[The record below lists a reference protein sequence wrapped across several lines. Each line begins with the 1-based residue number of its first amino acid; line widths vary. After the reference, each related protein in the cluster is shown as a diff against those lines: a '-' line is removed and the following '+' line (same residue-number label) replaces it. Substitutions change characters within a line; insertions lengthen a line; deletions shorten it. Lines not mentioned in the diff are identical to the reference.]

1 MAKANA
7 VKCNLCRS
15 EDGRILY
22 QFPHYPDT
30 RGGAVVRCRNCG
42 LVYRHWANDKA
53 SEEHN
58 GQLHDPKDNY
68 PVQYD
73 ERRRNM
79 FLRVIDEIEPFR
91 STNRVLDVGSGEGY
105 FLRLCSERNW
115 QPYGV
120 EKRPE
125 LARKCKHIAGV
136 AVSNASFENV
146 DFQEDFFDAVTFL
159 NVLDHMKDPL
169 EALIKAHRII
179 RPGGGVLIR
188 SPNGEL
194 HVRGRQVA
202 CKIYRIAKSVR
213 RFDSFT
219 ISCYGFSRKSILGY
233 LHCTGFVECNVEA
246 DNSWAFGKRGR
257 KPTFRDLWSKAV
269 VKMSEWLYVLSRGT
283 WILSPSLRAKAIKI
297 A

>member
-1 MAKANA
+1 M
-7 VKCNLCRS
+7 KCNLCKS
-15 EDGRILY
+15 EERRVLY
-22 QFPHYPDT
+22 QFPQYPDT

-42 LVYRHWANDKA
+42 LVYRHWAADEANEKC
-53 SEEHN
+53 N
-58 GQLHDPKDNY
+58 GKLQDPKDNY

-91 STNRVLDVGSGEGY
+91 GTNRVLDVGSGEGH

-115 QPYGV
+115 QAYGV

-125 LARKCKHIAGV
+125 LARKCKEIGGV
-136 AVSNASFENV
+136 AVSNGSFEEV
-146 DFQEDFFDAVTFL
+146 DFQKEFFDAVTFL

-179 RPGGGVLIR
+179 RPGGGILIR

-202 CKIYRIAKSVR
+202 CKIYRIVKSVR

-233 LHCTGFVECNVEA
+233 LHITGFVGCKVEA
-246 DNSWAFGKRGR
+246 DNSWVFGKRGG
-257 KPTFRDLWSKAV
+257 KTTFRGIWMMAF
-269 VKMSEWLYVLSRGT
+269 VKISEWLYALSRGT
-283 WILSPSLRAKAIKI
+283 WILSPSLKAKGIKV